1 MLSWSTNTDT
11 YNVGLSVLTA
21 FLITIL
27 HFDGL
32 CFDLISFSLDIFSLF
47 NLLFFCFFE
56 GTWVSLL
63 SWWLTTFNCKTSHKT
78 ARKAKKI
85 GHLLEL
91 YQPVPSDLPAA
102 WPLPL
107 MNFLPLNSFRCQSW
121 RTTFQPAL
129 LVPCQNTDVWK
140 GNLPGEP
147 SDIEPQKPPA
157 DRESSS

>member
-63 SWWLTTFNCKTSHKT
+63 S
-78 ARKAKKI
+78 
-85 GHLLEL
+85 
-91 YQPVPSDLPAA
+91 
-102 WPLPL
+102 
-107 MNFLPLNSFRCQSW
+107 
-121 RTTFQPAL
+121 
-129 LVPCQNTDVWK
+129 
-140 GNLPGEP
+140 
-147 SDIEPQKPPA
+147 
-157 DRESSS
+157 